1 MHMSQNDQ
9 TLSLKLFIVLSRA
22 HKAVSEHVKHDI
34 QRYGLNP
41 TEFGVLDLLYHKGAQ
56 PIQQIGDKILLTSGS
71 MTYVIDKLEEKG
83 YIVRQRCE
91 KDRRITYAVI
101 TEEGK
106 ALMDHIFPQHA
117 QKMLEIFQS
126 LSTDE
131 KEMAIHLLK
140 KIGLSLAPF

>member
-1 MHMSQNDQ
+1 MNQNEQ
-9 TLSLKLFIVLSRA
+9 TLSLKLFVVLSRA

-101 TEEGK
+101 TDEGK

-117 QKMLEIFQS
+117 QKMSDIFRS
-126 LSTDE
+126 LSTEE
-131 KEMAIHLLK
+131 KELAIHLLK
-140 KIGLSLAPF
+140 KIGLSLSPF

>member
-1 MHMSQNDQ
+1 MSQNEQ
-9 TLSLKLFIVLSRA
+9 TLSLKLFVVLSRA

-56 PIQQIGDKILLTSGS
+56 PIQQIGDKILLTSGT

-106 ALMDHIFPQHA
+106 ALMDYIFPQHA
-117 QKMLEIFQS
+117 QKMSEIFQS

-140 KIGLSLAPF
+140 KIGLSLTPF

>member
-1 MHMSQNDQ
+1 MSQNDE

-101 TEEGK
+101 TEEGRT
-106 ALMDHIFPQHA
+106 LMDHIFPQHA
-117 QKMLEIFQS
+117 QKCRKFSNLYPQMKRNGDS
-126 LSTDE
+126 L
-131 KEMAIHLLK
+131 AQ